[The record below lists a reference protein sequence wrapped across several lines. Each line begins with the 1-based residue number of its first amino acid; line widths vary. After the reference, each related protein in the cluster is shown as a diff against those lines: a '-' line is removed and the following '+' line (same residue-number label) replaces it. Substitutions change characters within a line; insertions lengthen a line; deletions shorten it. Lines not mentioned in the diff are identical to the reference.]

1 LFFLNIK
8 KVEKRFDSKQFNR
21 HFFNSVNLPNTKI
34 VNIAYNI
41 IYIRQCYFIFI
52 LSLEIIH
59 IIMLVYFTDDGH
71 MFTIEEVVEYAIY
84 NKNIYPD
91 WNFSEL
97 TGGVEN
103 FISKKEYLIAKSV
116 FILKMNNK

>member
-1 LFFLNIK
+1 
-8 KVEKRFDSKQFNR
+8 
-21 HFFNSVNLPNTKI
+21 
-34 VNIAYNI
+34 
-41 IYIRQCYFIFI
+41 
-52 LSLEIIH
+52 
-59 IIMLVYFTDDGH
+59 MLVYFTDDGH